1 MAYRYDTNE
10 LADFQYK
17 APPTPRFDNYEGYYV
32 DPNGGGTFTDLTNY
46 NQDQAD
52 IKNNAYQ
59 GYSQEQFGTL
69 FDAVNKIGLGLN
81 QYTSG
86 QDQAQRAEQAR
97 QSALA
102 RQAFQSS
109 LPQAPQMN
117 FQQAAQPAYTG
128 GGWGQQSPTSPMAQ
142 SQTPAMQPSP
152 MATYRG
158 GGGWGQQAPAMQQS
172 PLGTLG
178 TTNRGSHG
186 GILGGTE

>member
-1 MAYRYDTNE
+1 MAYNFTPLEYSPFAPSGALVRRGANDDH
-10 LADFQYK
+10 ADWQWTE
-17 APPTPRFDNYEGYYV
+17 TPQAYADRQAV
-32 DPNGGGTFTDLTNY
+32 DRNS
-46 NQDQAD
+46 QS
-52 IKNNAYQ
+52 Q

-69 FDAVNKIGLGLN
+69 FDAVNQIGLGLN

-117 FQQAAQPAYTG
+117 FQQTAQPAYTG

-158 GGGWGQQAPAMQQS
+158 GGGWGQQSPAMQQA
-172 PLGTLG
+172 PIGTLG

-186 GILGGTE
+186 GILGGKE